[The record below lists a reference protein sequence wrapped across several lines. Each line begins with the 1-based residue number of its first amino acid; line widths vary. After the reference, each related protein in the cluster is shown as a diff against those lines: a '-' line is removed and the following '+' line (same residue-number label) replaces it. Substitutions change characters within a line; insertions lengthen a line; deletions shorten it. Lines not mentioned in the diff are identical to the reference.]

1 MNSLVKLPDINTVV
15 PITDNLDGWT
25 IQDGKPEM
33 KTWILN
39 TSNDGSMISGYWEAT
54 PGTYY
59 AVNSEYEF
67 VHLLEGKV
75 IITPDHGDSILLV
88 AGETFVVEANFK
100 GTWEIIQMV
109 RKYFDIKLN

>member
-1 MNSLVKLPDINTVV
+1 MNSLVKLPDINTVA

-25 IQDGKPEM
+25 IQDGKPEK

-59 AVNSEYEF
+59 A
-67 VHLLEGKV
+67 GMRV
-75 IITPDHGDSILLV
+75 ILSMSSCMYSR
-88 AGETFVVEANFK
+88 AK
-100 GTWEIIQMV
+100 
-109 RKYFDIKLN
+109 

>member
-39 TSNDGSMISGYWEAT
+39 TSNDGSMISGYW
-54 PGTYY
+54 
-59 AVNSEYEF
+59 
-67 VHLLEGKV
+67 
-75 IITPDHGDSILLV
+75 
-88 AGETFVVEANFK
+88 
-100 GTWEIIQMV
+100 
-109 RKYFDIKLN
+109 

>member
-1 MNSLVKLPDINTVV
+1 MNSLVKLPDINTVA

-33 KTWILN
+33 RTWILN

-59 AVNSEYEF
+59 AVYSEYEF
-67 VHLLEGKV
+67 LHVLEGKV
-75 IITPDHGDSILLV
+75 ILTPDGSESVILV
-88 AGETFVVEANFK
+88 AGDTFVVEADFK
-100 GTWEIIQMV
+100 GPWEIIQTV
-109 RKYFDIKLN
+109 LKYFDIKLN

>member
-1 MNSLVKLPDINTVV
+1 MNSIVKLPDINTVA

-25 IQDGKPEM
+25 IQDGKPKM

>member
-1 MNSLVKLPDINTVV
+1 MNSLVKLPDINTVA

-33 KTWILN
+33 STWILN

-59 AVNSEYEF
+59 AVYSEYEF
-67 VHLLEGKV
+67 VHVLEGKV
-75 IITPDHGDSILLV
+75 IITPDGCESVILV
-88 AGETFVVEANFK
+88 AGDTFVVEADFK
-100 GTWEIIQMV
+100 GTWEIIQTV

>member
-39 TSNDGSMISGYWEAT
+39 TSNDGSMISGYQEAT

-59 AVNSEYEF
+59 AVYSEYEF
-67 VHLLEGKV
+67 LHVLEGKV
-75 IITPDHGDSILLV
+75 IITPDGCENLILV
-88 AGETFVVEANFK
+88 AGDTFVVEADFK
-100 GTWEIIQMV
+100 GTWEIIQTI

>member
-1 MNSLVKLPDINTVV
+1 MNSIVKLPDINTVV

-25 IQDGKPEM
+25 IRGGNPKM

-59 AVNSEYEF
+59 AVYSEYEF
-67 VHLLEGKV
+67 VHILEGEV
-75 IITPDHGDSILLV
+75 VITPDGCDSVSLV
-88 AGETFVVEANFK
+88 AGDTFVVEADFK
-100 GTWEIIQMV
+100 GTWEIIQTV
-109 RKYFDIKLN
+109 RKYFDIRLK